1 MLNLE
6 SIKVDLVAESDGQM
20 IAIPEWEG
28 VKLGVRSIEYPPYKI
43 ALDQLV
49 QRYARR
55 YKGKPVP
62 PSVRD
67 SDVGS
72 LLATHILFDWEGIK
86 PTYDADYAKDFLSN
100 SSGRELAK
108 QVLWAASQV
117 AEVEAEFVDEA
128 VKN

>member
-1 MLNLE
+1 MLKLE
-6 SIKVDLVAESDGQM
+6 SIKVDLAAERDGQF

-28 VKLGVRSIEYPPYKI
+28 VKLGVRSLEIPAYKI

-62 PSVRD
+62 PDIRD
-67 SDVGS
+67 ADVGD
-72 LLATHILFDWEGIK
+72 LLATHILFGWEGIT
-86 PTYDADYAKDFLSN
+86 PEYSANYAKEFLSG

-108 QVLWAASQV
+108 QVLWAAGQV
-117 AEVEAEFVDEA
+117 AAVDAEFTEEA